1 MRGSGSRGAPTPPG
15 ETRFDPKVL
24 RAFGEV
30 ARLRFGLARME
41 RNPVGLARRLSLA
54 LTGAQVGSEEAST
67 FIRTLRDAPDSSPRV
82 QAAAD
87 AITNRE
93 TWFFRDHAQLERV
106 VAAAGER
113 CARQGAQ
120 SLRVLS
126 AGCATGEEPLS
137 VAMLALDA
145 PHLFLGAAV
154 EVTGFDVSPFAL
166 EQARGGQFRV
176 TDLRRAES
184 GPAGW
189 EGRFFRQ
196 EDSRLVARSW
206 LSGRVKFELHN
217 LLGDPSRFEAG
228 GFDLV
233 LCRNVLIYFDQE
245 AATRALNALCGWV
258 RPGGQLVLGTAEAGL
273 LTDPR
278 LTRTPVAGAFLRE
291 DVR

>member
-1 MRGSGSRGAPTPPG
+1 
-15 ETRFDPKVL
+15 
-24 RAFGEV
+24 
-30 ARLRFGLARME
+30 
-41 RNPVGLARRLSLA
+41 
-54 LTGAQVGSEEAST
+54 T